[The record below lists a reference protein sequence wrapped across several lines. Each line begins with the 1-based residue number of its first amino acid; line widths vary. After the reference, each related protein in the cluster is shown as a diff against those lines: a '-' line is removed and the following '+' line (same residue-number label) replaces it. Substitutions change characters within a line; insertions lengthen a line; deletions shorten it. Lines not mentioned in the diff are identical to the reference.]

1 MFTKFGEAIH
11 KGVARTEESHHAG
24 GIFAVQSL
32 KIESANLIKL
42 LCESFRN
49 VYFRHSIFAG
59 RGNGVFSEFYAR
71 AHRLSHMQCRID
83 TDAVEATQLLHKH
96 SAHGGADN
104 QIRLFRLTKGLEK
117 RQLLGGHQRDV
128 RVEHFSVRQFL
139 LQQCGSMCST
149 ARAEAVNI
157 QDFLS
162 CEIIESLFEIHLPSF
177 SSEVR
182 EKKREEQVLC
192 SSLALG
198 EALHSG
204 SSRPFFYEIERTKPV
219 HERAE

>member
-1 MFTKFGEAIH
+1 
-11 KGVARTEESHHAG
+11 
-24 GIFAVQSL
+24 
-32 KIESANLIKL
+32 
-42 LCESFRN
+42 
-49 VYFRHSIFAG
+49 
-59 RGNGVFSEFYAR
+59 
-71 AHRLSHMQCRID
+71 MQCRID
-83 TDAVEATQLLHKH
+83 TDAVEAAQLLHEH
-96 SAHGGADN
+96 STHGCADN
-104 QIRLFRLTKGLEK
+104 QIGLFRLTKGLEK

-128 RVEHFSVRQFL
+128 GVEHFSVWQFL

-198 EALHSG
+198 EALRSG
-204 SSRPFFYEIERTKPV
+204 SSRPLSSENRQKTPV
-219 HERAE
+219 CRRAE